1 MSDNTTLG
9 NAESEIILPEVEINL
24 FTPKNPTTASIAEN
38 SICTD
43 DSSPNVIRHI
53 TIDLS
58 GSGLEGVFRSGQSI
72 GIKVW
77 LRSLT
82 FQVLSNRR
90 KS

>member
-24 FTPKNPTTASIAEN
+24 FTPKNPTTATIAEN

-53 TIDLS
+53 TIDPVS
-58 GSGLEGVFRSGQSI
+58 YTH
-72 GIKVW
+72 
-77 LRSLT
+77 LT
-82 FQVLSNRR
+82 LPTICSV
-90 KS
+90 